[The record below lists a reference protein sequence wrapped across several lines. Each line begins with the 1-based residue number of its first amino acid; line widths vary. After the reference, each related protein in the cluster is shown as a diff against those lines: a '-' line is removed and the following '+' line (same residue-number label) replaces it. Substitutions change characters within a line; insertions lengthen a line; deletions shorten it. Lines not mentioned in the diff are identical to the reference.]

1 MLLVLVEPHVL
12 LEGTV
17 ETCATRVSSGGT
29 CY

>member
-12 LEGTV
+12 LEGIV
-17 ETCATRVSSGGT
+17 ETCDTRVSSGGT